1 MGALLAQAGDSH
13 GIATPLSLILISA
26 AAFMIPLVSRRLR
39 VPAVVLEILTGVVVG
54 PILGIIEP
62 GEDLLEFLAEF
73 GLFLLMFLAGLE
85 IDFDRMERQGPR
97 QLISGFFLFGL
108 IAAASFFAAGFF
120 GLDTMEQRVFLTLL
134 ISASALGIV
143 VPALRVGNHSASQL
157 GQVTLITAVLAEV
170 LTVIAIVVLVVLV
183 EDGFGWEL
191 AVVPAL
197 FAVLALVLLVLR
209 RVAWWYPERF
219 ERLFDGSDPEEMGI
233 RGSLAML
240 FVFVGLAALLG
251 IEAILGAFLAGLV
264 FGYVFRDPG
273 SLDEQLSGF
282 SYGFLIP
289 IFFINVG
296 ITFPLSELGDSDVL
310 GKALALIGVAFVV
323 KLAPSLLLVFRRFSV
338 RQALGAGMLLA
349 GQLSVII
356 ALAGVGVDLGLLSE
370 GLEAGAVLLVAVSAI
385 LSPILFRILVPDR
398 ADEPV
403 QQPGSR

>member
-1 MGALLAQAGDSH
+1 MGSLLAQAGDSH

-26 AAFMIPLVSRRLR
+26 AAFVIPLVSRRLGL
-39 VPAVVLEILTGVVVG
+39 PAVVLEILTGVIVG
-54 PILGIIEP
+54 PMLGIIEP
-62 GEDLLEFLAEF
+62 GEELLSFLAEF

-85 IDFDRMERQGPR
+85 IDFDRLERQGPR
-97 QLISGFFLFGL
+97 QLVSSFALFAF

-120 GLDTMEQRVFLTLL
+120 GLDNLEQRVFLTLL

-143 VPALRVGNHSASQL
+143 VPALRAGNHSSSQV
-157 GQVTLITAVLAEV
+157 GQVTLITAMFAEV
-170 LTVIAIVVLVVLV
+170 LTVVAIVVLVVLV

-191 AVVPAL
+191 LAVPAL
-197 FAVLALVLLVLR
+197 FATLAIVLFVLR
-209 RVAWWYPERF
+209 RAAWWYPDRF
-219 ERLFDGSDPEEMGI
+219 ERMFDGSDPEEMGI

-240 FVFVGLAALLG
+240 FVFVGLSALLG

-296 ITFPLSELGDSDVL
+296 ITFPLSELGDSEVL
-310 GKALALIGVAFVV
+310 GRALALIGVAFAV
-323 KLAPSLLLVFRRFSV
+323 KLIPSLLLVLRRFSL
-338 RQALGAGMLLA
+338 RQAVGAGFLLA

-356 ALAGVGVDLGLLSE
+356 ALAGVGVDLGLLTE
-370 GLEAGAVLLVAVSAI
+370 GLAAGAVLLVAVSAI
-385 LSPILFRILVPDR
+385 ASPIVFRLLVPDKV
-398 ADEPV
+398 EESV
-403 QQPGSR
+403 